1 MVAEQRG
8 KFGAAAFLGFGAM
21 IFSLACFVCG
31 CASQIFIKR
40 GVFFVIHA
48 AVLLSLATAN
58 ALAQSVDPLGEAT
71 PEQKLKAPANQTDN
85 QGVNQPAIQAAKKP
99 ANQIVRKPVLK
110 PANANQNPNII
121 LRNAAMNQNQFGG
134 LNLGEERMTQS
145 MSPEKLAK
153 VTPPPAVLNLL
164 RDLDDPSFQV
174 REAASQKL
182 LDQTFSDETI
192 WCVLDRF
199 PLSEEAHSRLLT
211 VALRRVSE
219 RPRGALGIRMGQPP
233 EGQVGVVIQ
242 ATLTDMPAEKFLKA
256 GDVIEEIDSVQIRT
270 TEDLVDAIRTYPPGR
285 EIKIKLRRPEKDA
298 QGRPLI
304 GPDGKMIERPVDVV
318 MPLGNANDLDKAEPG
333 ELRVAQ
339 NMQLRQRANEGKM
352 ILRRFAESSAPKNS
366 DKPAEKP

>member
-1 MVAEQRG
+1 MVAEQCG
-8 KFGAAAFLGFGAM
+8 KFGAAALLGFGAM
-21 IFSLACFVCG
+21 IFALARFLCG
-31 CASQIFIKR
+31 YASQPIIKR
-40 GVFFVIHA
+40 GAFCVIHG
-48 AVLLSLATAN
+48 AVLLSLATPN
-58 ALAQSVDPLGEAT
+58 AWAQSVDPPVPADA
-71 PEQKLKAPANQTDN
+71 PVEQKVKAPADQA
-85 QGVNQPAIQAAKKP
+85 VKQPANQAVKKP
-99 ANQIVRKPVLK
+99 ANQLVRKPVLK
-110 PANANQNPNII
+110 PANANPNPNIV
-121 LRNAAMNQNQFGG
+121 LRNAAMNQNPFGG
-134 LNLGEERMTQS
+134 LNLSEERMTQS

-182 LDQTFSDETI
+182 LDQTFSDEVI

-256 GDVIEEIDSVQIRT
+256 GDVIEEIESVQVRT

-285 EIKIKLRRPEKDA
+285 EIKIKLRRPEKDP

-304 GPDGKMIERPVDVV
+304 GPNGKIIERPVDLV
-318 MPLGNANDLDKAEPG
+318 MPLGNADDLDKAEPG

-339 NMQLRQRANEGKM
+339 NMQLRQRTNEGKM